1 VFFGVTA
8 VGCLCVRI
16 AEGQAAI
23 KYQKPPQGIETLLE
37 APATPVA
44 VVSPDNKMMVM
55 EQPETL
61 STIAEVSQPRLRLAG
76 LRFNPLT
83 NGQTAVPYSTGLTLQ
98 TLSGGAPRPVTG
110 LPATPKILYV
120 RWSPDGRSIAF
131 VQRVD
136 GKPAPG
142 LELYVVNAASAT
154 ARRVGT
160 MRLNG
165 VLGTPCEWMLR
176 AARSRSMR

>member
-1 VFFGVTA
+1 MRKLILGAFFVVTT
-8 VGCLCVRI
+8 VGCMGVRV
-16 AEGQAAI
+16 AVGQAAI

-44 VVSPDNKMMVM
+44 SVSPDKKMMAM

-98 TLSGGAPRPVTG
+98 AVSGG
-110 LPATPKILYV
+110 
-120 RWSPDGRSIAF
+120 WGRC
-131 VQRVD
+131 
-136 GKPAPG
+136 G
-142 LELYVVNAASAT
+142 
-154 ARRVGT
+154 
-160 MRLNG
+160 
-165 VLGTPCEWMLR
+165 
-176 AARSRSMR
+176 

>member
-1 VFFGVTA
+1 MRCLVRKLFLGGFFVVTN
-8 VGCLCVRI
+8 VGCMGVRV
-16 AEGQAAI
+16 AVGQAAI

-44 VVSPDNKMMVM
+44 VVAPDKKMMAM

-98 TLSGGAPRPVTG
+98 AVNGGAPRPGAG

-120 RWSPDGRSIAF
+120 RWSPDGKSLAF

-136 GKPAPG
+136 GKPTPG
-142 LELYVVNAASAT
+142 LEPYVPNTAT
-154 ARRVGT
+154 A
-160 MRLNG
+160 
-165 VLGTPCEWMLR
+165 
-176 AARSRSMR
+176 AARRAGA